1 MGDGMKIYTRTGDR
15 GETSL
20 LGGRRARKSSQRV
33 EAYGTVDELNAF
45 LGLALAYSGSGLG
58 GIGPQ
63 DSVGQEQNDLGSAI
77 AAVQKELF
85 LLGADLAQP
94 SVAGS
99 PDVAG
104 SPAAASGSNAAESP
118 AEASSADE
126 SGPSGSSDPATSGA
140 TAHAATT
147 PGASGAAQS
156 AERRI
161 TAGHVRRL
169 ESLIDQFQQEVQ
181 PLHSFIM
188 PGGSPLSAYLHV
200 ARTVARRAER
210 QAVALSE
217 TDEVNPQAI
226 AYLNRLSDLLFV
238 MARVANRRAGVA
250 E

>member
-1 MGDGMKIYTRTGDR
+1 MKIYTRTGDQ

-20 LGGRRARKSSQRV
+20 LGGCRVRKSSQRV

-45 LGLALAYSGSGLG
+45 LGLALAYSGSGFG
-58 GIGPQ
+58 AMGPQ
-63 DSVGQEQNDLGSAI
+63 GSVGQEQNDLGSAI

-94 SVAGS
+94 
-99 PDVAG
+99 
-104 SPAAASGSNAAESP
+104 
-118 AEASSADE
+118 
-126 SGPSGSSDPATSGA
+126 T
-140 TAHAATT
+140 
-147 PGASGAAQS
+147 ASGAARSDQ
-156 AERRI
+156 RI
-161 TAGHVRRL
+161 TEIHVRRL
-169 ESLIDQFQQEVQ
+169 ESLIDQFQQEVE
-181 PLHSFIM
+181 PLHSFIV
-188 PGGSPLSAYLHV
+188 PGGSPLSAHLHI